1 VSKAQL
7 TAFYARVEADP
18 ALKLQVEAAAD
29 PIAVVA
35 IAEAAG
41 FHFSPAR
48 LSRHLRG

>member
-7 TAFYARVEADP
+7 TAFYAR
-18 ALKLQVEAAAD
+18 VEAAAD